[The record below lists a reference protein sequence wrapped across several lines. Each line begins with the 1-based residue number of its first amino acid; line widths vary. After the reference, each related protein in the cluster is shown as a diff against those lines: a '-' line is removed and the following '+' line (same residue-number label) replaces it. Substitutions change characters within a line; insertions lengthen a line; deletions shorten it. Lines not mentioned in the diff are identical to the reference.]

1 MTKQLYPFEWLEED
15 GLMVVNVDINAETTL
30 RFLLDTGST
39 DTYLDKNILYIE
51 QIQLKEAV
59 EQVEVETANGR
70 MFADVFI
77 IESIATLPDG
87 NVQFL
92 ASGVPDT
99 SYLVQATTNMVNPSW
114 ATIGTAKTSSNGK
127 ASFTDS
133 HATNF
138 PTRLYRLW
146 LP

>member
-1 MTKQLYPFEWLEED
+1 MIKQIYPFEWLEED

-77 IESIATLPDG
+77 IESIEVFGEKFVNHP
-87 NVQFL
+87 VQVIDFI
-92 ASGVPDT
+92 ANSIISNYSGVLGMDI
-99 SYLVQATTNMVNPSW
+99 LRQRNLCIHFDKQNL
-114 ATIGTAKTSSNGK
+114 
-127 ASFTDS
+127 SFS
-133 HATNF
+133 
-138 PTRLYRLW
+138 
-146 LP
+146 